1 MVGLEVWLLAAAVAA
16 ARPGPDGNVS
26 PPIELLEFIG
36 DWTAEE
42 QKLIDQ
48 VARPKKKSVKPQS
61 KKKDV
66 SNESTSTRNGPP
78 R

>member
-16 ARPGPDGNVS
+16 AKPGQDGNGS
-26 PPIELLEFIG
+26 PPVELLEFIG

-48 VARPKKKSVKPQS
+48 AVRPKKKSVRPRSQ
-61 KKKDV
+61 KKDV
-66 SNESTSTRNGPP
+66 GNESATTRNGPP